1 MYGYYC
7 IEQDYFR
14 MKEVAEKLNIKG
26 FGQNNLFKFLREKG
40 ILEFNNQP
48 KEEYVKIGYFKPI
61 DPVPIH
67 KNFVFSSSSC
77 RVSEKGIEFIK
88 SLIEENR

>member
-48 KEEYVKIGYFKPI
+48 KEEYVKSAILNQLIQFQSIKI
-61 DPVPIH
+61 LFFQVAPV
-67 KNFVFSSSSC
+67 
-77 RVSEKGIEFIK
+77 E
-88 SLIEENR
+88 